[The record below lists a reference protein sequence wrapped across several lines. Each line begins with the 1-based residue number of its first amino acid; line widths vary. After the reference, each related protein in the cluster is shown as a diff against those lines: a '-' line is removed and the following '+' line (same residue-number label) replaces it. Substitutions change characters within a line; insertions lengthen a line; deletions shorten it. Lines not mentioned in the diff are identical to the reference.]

1 MARLGIRNKACEC
14 HVNHKG
20 TGCVLRVD
28 LKWTWQI
35 RFRRLVLRD
44 RKPKLQKD
52 RSQFALKVH
61 PFKSLG
67 KMVPG
72 VGAKARQAEAN
83 FMGSG
88 LRLIAAQPPTSY
100 LPIFL
105 DVMVLCRE
113 YQEIRKIPL
122 TNHPL

>member
-1 MARLGIRNKACEC
+1 MDLADSLPLACFAGPQAQVAKRQVSVCFKSSPFQKLGKN
-14 HVNHKG
+14 
-20 TGCVLRVD
+20 GCV
-28 LKWTWQI
+28 
-35 RFRRLVLRD
+35 F
-44 RKPKLQKD
+44 
-52 RSQFALKVH
+52 
-61 PFKSLG
+61 
-67 KMVPG
+67 VPG

-100 LPIFL
+100 LPLFL

-113 YQEIRKIPL
+113 YQEIRKIHL